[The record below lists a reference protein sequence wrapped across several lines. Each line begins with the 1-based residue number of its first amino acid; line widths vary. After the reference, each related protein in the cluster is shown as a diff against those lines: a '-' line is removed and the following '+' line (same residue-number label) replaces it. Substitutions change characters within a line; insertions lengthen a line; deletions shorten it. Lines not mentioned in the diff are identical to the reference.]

1 MFIENVVSLKIILCS
16 YAYLIYLSLSFKA
29 VLTRPSTTHK
39 PCSNIIN
46 STPFEFDIQ
55 AQGLLLTF
63 LQCKDFPQIWEI
75 WLKGESPY
83 LWKMKGILQEVG
95 RGVQFWR
102 ANSMTYVLMCH
113 VKSLIVLPTTVWFMK
128 KCQNL

>member
-46 STPFEFDIQ
+46 STPFNLIFKHRDFFWHFCNVRIFPKSEKFDWKANLPIYEKWRVFCEFW
-55 AQGLLLTF
+55 T
-63 LQCKDFPQIWEI
+63 
-75 WLKGESPY
+75 
-83 LWKMKGILQEVG
+83 